1 MFPHLQEHKAFELD
15 LESYKPEMQRLQ
27 DAASVLASSPER
39 DHGDSHRSNGHV
51 TNGTN
56 GTSPTTTTKTLNGD
70 GRAAPKTTTTTTT
83 TNGNADGHHLDL
95 VVEKWD
101 SLWDMSLV
109 YLQRL
114 KSAEIVLAG
123 RDGRQV
129 RLARDP
135 SGRMGFS
142 GVGKAQL

>member
-1 MFPHLQEHKAFELD
+1 MLPHLQEHKAFELD

-39 DHGDSHRSNGHV
+39 DHGDGHRSNGHV
-51 TNGTN
+51 TNGT
-56 GTSPTTTTKTLNGD
+56 SPTTTKTLNGE
-70 GRAAPKTTTTTTT
+70 GRAAPTTT
-83 TNGNADGHHLDL
+83 TNGDADGHHLDL

-123 RDGRQV
+123 R
-129 RLARDP
+129 ARNW
-135 SGRMGFS
+135 SGS
-142 GVGKAQL
+142 EIVLVG